1 MMNDKQRGGSRL
13 SARSVLLLLGGGL
26 AAGFLN
32 GLLGA
37 GGGIVVIFV
46 LTKLLGDSITRKN
59 AVYGNALC
67 VMLPISILT
76 CALYAS
82 RGYMSVGGFGVFVLP
97 ALLGGLAGGILL
109 GRLDA
114 GFIKKC
120 FAGLVIV
127 SGIILIVR

>member
-1 MMNDKQRGGSRL
+1 MIKDRHKDGYRLDSR
-13 SARSVLLLLGGGL
+13 SALLLLGGGL

-67 VMLPISILT
+67 VMLPISVLT
-76 CALYAS
+76 CAMYAS
-82 RGYMSVGGFGVFVLP
+82 RGYMSLGGFGAFVLP
-97 ALLGGLAGGILL
+97 ALLGGLAGGVLL

-114 GFIKKC
+114 SFIKKC

-127 SGIILIVR
+127 SGIILMVR